1 MSKFN
6 LFAYAE
12 TLVQSLKPIE
22 HKKLLRAFGVEELL
36 DFQAKI
42 SQISKRCL
50 IAVNGYDAE
59 ASQADSDS
67 KLMLPQYAII
77 VVQPCTTTDEN
88 TIFKAAE
95 ECRVVTEEIYKKM
108 LIDVKTNDTALRN
121 KPLSNVKF
129 AGIGPIGDNFY
140 GSVVYFSLKE
150 NYNFQLTKELWEP
163 SEA

>member
-6 LFAYAE
+6 LFDYTE
-12 TLVQSLKPIE
+12 QLVKDLIPIK
-22 HKKLLRAFGVEELL
+22 HKTLLRAFGVEELL

-42 SQISKRCL
+42 SRISQRCL

-95 ECRVVTEEIYKKM
+95 ECSVVTEEIYKKL

-140 GSVVYFSLKE
+140 GSVVYFSVTE
-150 NYNFQLTKELWEP
+150 NYNFKLTPELWQQ
-163 SEA
+163 

>member
-1 MSKFN
+1 MSKFK
-6 LFAYAE
+6 FFDYTE
-12 TLVQSLKPIE
+12 QLVKDLIPIK
-22 HKKLLRAFGVEELL
+22 HKTPLRAFGVEDLI
-36 DFQAKI
+36 DFQSKI
-42 SQISKRCL
+42 SRINSKCL

-95 ECRVVTEEIYKKM
+95 ECSVVTEEIYKKL

-140 GSVVYFSLKE
+140 GSVVYFSVTE
-150 NYNFQLTKELWEP
+150 NYNFKLTPELWQQ
-163 SEA
+163 